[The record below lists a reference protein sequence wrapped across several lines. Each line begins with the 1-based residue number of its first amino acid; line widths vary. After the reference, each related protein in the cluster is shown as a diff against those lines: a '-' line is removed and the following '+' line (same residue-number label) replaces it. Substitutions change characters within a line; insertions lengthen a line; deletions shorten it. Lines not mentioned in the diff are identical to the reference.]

1 MAVSYKSEMSL
12 LDFEERE
19 LLRSTH
25 HPYISELDRGTLE
38 DRRGL
43 LRDLRDK
50 EKGFARQK
58 QRESS
63 GKAEPRGKRFPGT
76 IARPYQRKQ
85 AFASAIKRLNR
96 EIRRH
101 EVFEAK
107 TAHGEAAR
115 HALELRRAQQFPER
129 PEQKTADEGL
139 RPLPSRRTR
148 RILPGSQIGSVSQQN
163 KRHQARKDKRS

>member
-1 MAVSYKSEMSL
+1 MAVSFKSEMSL
-12 LDFEERE
+12 LDFDERE
-19 LLRSTH
+19 ILRSTH
-25 HPYISELDRGTLE
+25 HPYIAALDRAALE
-38 DRRGL
+38 DRRRE

-50 EKGFARQK
+50 EKVFVRQK

-63 GKAEPRGKRFPGT
+63 GKGEPRGKSFPGT
-76 IARPYQRKQ
+76 IARPHQRKQ
-85 AFASAIKRLNR
+85 VFASAIKRLNR

-107 TAHGEAAR
+107 TAHGEAAQR
-115 HALELRRAQQFPER
+115 ALSLRRAQQFPER

-148 RILPGSQIGSVSQQN
+148 RILPGGQIGSVSQQN
-163 KRHQARKDKRS
+163 KRHQARKDSRG